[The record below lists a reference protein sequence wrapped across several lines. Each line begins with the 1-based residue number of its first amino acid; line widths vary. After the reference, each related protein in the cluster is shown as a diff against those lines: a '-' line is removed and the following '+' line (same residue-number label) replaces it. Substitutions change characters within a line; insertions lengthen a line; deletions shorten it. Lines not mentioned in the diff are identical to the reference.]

1 MPFSSK
7 RDSERER
14 TIMENRYNSITL
26 STGNVN
32 KKYVL
37 RDIIFATD
45 RVEIDLFAEETNP
58 NEVFQNV
65 CKKLKQMAFEY
76 EADAVI
82 NCHFEEKFI
91 VKDSKKYVEIF
102 AYGTVVQFTQTT
114 IG

>member
-1 MPFSSK
+1 MADQQSQEARFQLEK
-7 RDSERER
+7 RLE
-14 TIMENRYNSITL
+14 SITL

-32 KKYVL
+32 KKYLV

-45 RVEIDLFAEETNP
+45 RVTIDLYDETVNP
-58 NEVFQNV
+58 NDVFKKV
-65 CKKLKQMAFEY
+65 CQKLKELALAY

-82 NCHFEEKFI
+82 NCHFEQKI
-91 VKDSKKYVEIF
+91 SQQNAVPMIEIF

>member
-1 MPFSSK
+1 MRRQRK
-7 RDSERER
+7 TETTEQTEQNKIDS
-14 TIMENRYNSITL
+14 IKL

-32 KKYVL
+32 RKYVV

-45 RVEIDLFAEETNP
+45 RVETDLFSSTSDP
-58 NEVFQNV
+58 NQVFGGVYQQL
-65 CKKLKQMAFEY
+65 KKMAFDY

-82 NCHFEEKFI
+82 NCHFEEK
-91 VKDSKKYVEIF
+91 YVEYQGKWVTEIF

>member
-1 MPFSSK
+1 MKKSQTQELTEV
-7 RDSERER
+7 DL
-14 TIMENRYNSITL
+14 ENRLNGISL

-32 KKYVL
+32 KKYIV

-45 RVEIDLFAEETNP
+45 RIETDLFSSEVNP
-58 NEVFQNV
+58 NDVFSGVYRQ
-65 CKKLKQMAFEY
+65 LKEIAFEY

-82 NCHFEEKFI
+82 NCHFEEKY
-91 VKDSKKYVEIF
+91 VEYKGKWVVEIF

>member
-1 MPFSSK
+1 MK
-7 RDSERER
+7 KNKKTYDTEQTDQHKID
-14 TIMENRYNSITL
+14 TIKL

-32 KKYVL
+32 KKYVV

-45 RVEIDLFAEETNP
+45 RVEIDLFSTNADP
-58 NEVFQNV
+58 NKVFRGVYQQL
-65 CKKLKQMAFEY
+65 KKMAFDY

-82 NCHFEEKFI
+82 NCHFEEKYI
-91 VKDSKKYVEIF
+91 EYQGKWVTEIF

>member
-1 MPFSSK
+1 MKKS
-7 RDSERER
+7 R
-14 TIMENRYNSITL
+14 THGLTEADLENRLSGITL

-32 KKYVL
+32 KKYIV

-45 RVEIDLFAEETNP
+45 RIETDLFSDKINP
-58 NEVFQNV
+58 NEVFSGVYRQ
-65 CKKLKQMAFEY
+65 LKEIAFEY

-82 NCHFEEKFI
+82 NCHFEEKY
-91 VKDSKKYVEIF
+91 VEYQGKWVVEIF

>member
-1 MPFSSK
+1 MSHKNRENFEQMT
-7 RDSERER
+7 ER
-14 TIMENRYNSITL
+14 MNSITL

-32 KKYVL
+32 KKYIL

-45 RVEIDLFAEETNP
+45 RVEADLFASDAEP
-58 NEVFQNV
+58 NTIFKNV
-65 CKKLKQMAFEY
+65 CQKLKQMAFEY

-82 NCHFEEKFI
+82 NCHFEEKF
-91 VKDSKKYVEIF
+91 VDQGDHKYIEIF

>member
-1 MPFSSK
+1 MRK
-7 RDSERER
+7 LR
-14 TIMENRYNSITL
+14 THELNEENLENRLDGITL

-32 KKYVL
+32 KKYIV

-45 RVEIDLFAEETNP
+45 RIETDLFSSKVNP
-58 NEVFQNV
+58 NDVFSGVYHQ
-65 CKKLKQMAFEY
+65 LKEIAFEY

-82 NCHFEEKFI
+82 NCHFEEKY
-91 VKDSKKYVEIF
+91 VEYQGKWVVEIF

>member
-1 MPFSSK
+1 MK
-7 RDSERER
+7 RSQPNELTEVDL
-14 TIMENRYNSITL
+14 ENRLNGITL

-32 KKYVL
+32 KKYIV

-45 RVEIDLFAEETNP
+45 RIETDLFSSKVNP
-58 NEVFQNV
+58 NEVFSGVYRQ
-65 CKKLKQMAFEY
+65 LKEIAFEY

-82 NCHFEEKFI
+82 NCHFEEKY
-91 VKDSKKYVEIF
+91 VEYQGKWVVEIF